1 MLLFGDKGTFVD
13 DGLLGVLIH
22 SFEDE
27 EDLVFVEEFVDDGN
41 IVDVVHSSQSLH
53 VPRNVDVD
61 CVWKVKGWQNDTCGW

>member
-1 MLLFGDKGTFVD
+1 VLLFGDKGTFVD

-61 CVWKVKGWQNDTCGW
+61 CV